1 MPKVSLKIFSD
12 ISPLLNILTSMWS
25 FVELFFF
32 AIIAVQVLFISVYA
46 LASLFSYKPLKKLNK
61 DVPLSKVK
69 VFIPGYKED
78 RIIVDTASKALQQS
92 YPKEQYEVIVLA
104 DSFSQE
110 TLLALEKLDVTV
122 LVVNFENS
130 TKAKSLNKGLEYASA
145 SEPDLA
151 VILDSDNIM
160 EFDFLEKINVAYQAG
175 NKVIQGHRTAK
186 NQQTT
191 FALLDAINEEIGNSI
206 FRKGHRV
213 LGVGSALIGSA
224 MAFEFEYF
232 KGLMSDIEDVA
243 GEDKLIE
250 LKVFKSREVIEYLPE
265 AYVYDEKVSTA
276 ANFSKQRTRWV
287 GAQFYFFRKYFLD
300 GLKELLFRGNF
311 GYFDKVFQM
320 FLIPKVLLI
329 GLLSFT
335 AVLSIVGWLQSYWL
349 ALTIVYFLS
358 LLIAVPRKYY
368 NLRLVVAILSV
379 PKAFVFM
386 VFAILKIN
394 KSTASKFEV
403 TEKGNL

>member
-1 MPKVSLKIFSD
+1 
-12 ISPLLNILTSMWS
+12 MWS
-25 FVELFFF
+25 FVELFFL
-32 AIIAVQVLFISVYA
+32 AVIGIQVLFFLVYSS
-46 LASLFSYKPLKKLNK
+46 ASLLPYRPLKRMKQ
-61 DVPLSKVK
+61 DVPLAKIK

-78 RIIVDTASKALQQS
+78 RIIIDTASKALEQS
-92 YPKEQYEVIVLA
+92 YPKEFYEVVVLA
-104 DSFSQE
+104 DSFSQI
-110 TLLALEKLDVTV
+110 TLDALSELDVTV
-122 LVVNFENS
+122 LVVKFENS
-130 TKAKSLNKGLEYASA
+130 TKAKSLNKGLEYTAASK
-145 SEPDLA
+145 PDLA

-160 EFDFLEKINVAYQAG
+160 ERDFLEKVNIAFQAG

-224 MAFEFEYF
+224 MAFEFNYF
-232 KGLMSDIEDVA
+232 KALMEDIEDVA

-250 LKVFKSREVIEYLPE
+250 LKVFKSRQVIEYLPE

-300 GLKELLFRGNF
+300 GLKELFTKGNF

-329 GLLSFT
+329 GLLTFT
-335 AVLSIVGWLQSYWL
+335 AFMSFMGWLHPYWMTL
-349 ALTIVYFLS
+349 AVVYMLS
-358 LLIAVPRKYY
+358 LLMAVPRRYY
-368 NLRLVVAILSV
+368 NSRLILAILSV
-379 PKAFVFM
+379 PKAFLFM
-386 VFAILKIN
+386 ILAILKIN

-403 TEKGNL
+403 TEKGKL

>member
-1 MPKVSLKIFSD
+1 
-12 ISPLLNILTSMWS
+12 MWL
-25 FVELFFF
+25 FIELFFLVV
-32 AIIAVQVLFISVYA
+32 IGIQVLFFFVYA
-46 LASLFSYKPLKKLNK
+46 VASLFPYSPLKNAEKSNSF
-61 DVPLSKVK
+61 SKIK

-78 RIIVDTASKALQQS
+78 RIIVDTAIKALSQS
-92 YPKEQYEVIVLA
+92 YPKEYYEVIVLA
-104 DSFSQE
+104 DSFSDK
-110 TLLALEKLDVTV
+110 TLAELNKLGVTV
-122 LVVNFENS
+122 LVVQFENS
-130 TKAKSLNKGLEYASA
+130 TKAKSLNKGLEYASN
-145 SEPDLA
+145 SNPDLA

-160 EFDFLEKINVAYQAG
+160 AHDFLEKINQAYQAG
-175 NKVIQGHRTAK
+175 NRVIQGHRAAK
-186 NQQTT
+186 NQQTS
-191 FALLDAINEEIGNSI
+191 FALLDAVNEEIGNSI

-250 LKVFKSREVIEYLPE
+250 LKVFKNREIIEYLPE
-265 AYVYDEKVSTA
+265 AYVFDEKVSTA

-287 GAQFYFFRKYFLD
+287 GAQFYFLRTYFLD
-300 GLKELLFRGNF
+300 GLKELVLRGNL

-320 FLIPKVLLI
+320 SLIPKVLLI
-329 GLLSFT
+329 G
-335 AVLSIVGWLQSYWL
+335 VLGVAAAFSLAGWLSVYWVIL
-349 ALTIVYFLS
+349 ACVYYVS
-358 LLIAVPRKYY
+358 LLFAVPRKYY
-368 NLRLVVAILSV
+368 NLRLIVAVLSV

-403 TEKGNL
+403 TEKGNA

>member
-1 MPKVSLKIFSD
+1 
-12 ISPLLNILTSMWS
+12 MWS
-25 FVELFFF
+25 VVELFFLVV
-32 AIIAVQVLFISVYA
+32 IGIQVLFLFVYA
-46 LASLFSYKPLKKLNK
+46 LASLLPYRPLKKMRK
-61 DVPLSKVK
+61 DVPFAKIK

-78 RIIVDTASKALQQS
+78 RIIVDTASKALEQS
-92 YPKEQYEVIVLA
+92 YPKEKYEVIVLA
-104 DSFSQE
+104 DSFSKE
-110 TLLALEKLDVTV
+110 TIEALNKLDVTV
-122 LVVNFENS
+122 LEVQFENS
-130 TKAKSLNKGLEYASA
+130 TKAKSLNKGLEYAST
-145 SEPDLA
+145 SSPELA

-160 EFDFLEKINVAYQAG
+160 EFDFLEKINIAFQAG

-224 MAFEFEYF
+224 MAFEFNYF
-232 KGLMSDIEDVA
+232 KTLMQDIEDVA

-250 LKVFKSREVIEYLPE
+250 LKVFRSRQVIEYLPE

-287 GAQFYFFRKYFLD
+287 GAQFYFFRKYFFN
-300 GLKELLFRGNF
+300 GLKELLVKGNF

-329 GLLSFT
+329 G
-335 AVLSIVGWLQSYWL
+335 I
-349 ALTIVYFLS
+349 LTLT
-358 LLIAVPRKYY
+358 
-368 NLRLVVAILSV
+368 AILSV
-379 PKAFVFM
+379 IGWLHTFWLMLTVVYLMSLLVAVPRRYYNARLLLAILSIPKAFLFM
-386 VFAILKIN
+386 VLAILKIN